1 MKDYLISMFI
11 DNELD
16 LDEKIVFVETVH
28 EEREFK
34 SETIAL
40 LQQEKLLDAPMV
52 DRIPQIHLV
61 TEKAPRR
68 PFSIPW
74 LRPVALFSTGLAL
87 GAAVLFI
94 QPPPDPIPLPYAVTS
109 KKIPH
114 RFVIYRPDADRA
126 EIIGTFTQWK
136 PVAMKKTGH
145 GGYWS
150 LTLNLKEG
158 EYQYSYLVEDGQQI
172 TDPTVPERVQDDFGG
187 ENSIITIKV

>member
-16 LDEKIVFVETVH
+16 LDEKIIFVETVH
-28 EEREFK
+28 EEQEFK
-34 SETIAL
+34 SEAIDL

-52 DRIPQIHLV
+52 DRFPQMQLQI
-61 TEKAPRR
+61 EKAPRR

-87 GAAVLFI
+87 GAAVIFI
-94 QPPPDPIPLPYAVTS
+94 QPYPDPLPLPSVVTS
-109 KKIPH
+109 REIPH
-114 RFVIYRPDADRA
+114 RFVIYRPNADRA

-145 GGYWS
+145 AGYWS

-172 TDPTVPERVQDDFGG
+172 TDPTIPERVQDDFGG

>member
-28 EEREFK
+28 EEQKFK
-34 SETIAL
+34 EETLDL

-52 DRIPQIHLV
+52 DQIPQIHFPI
-61 TEKAPRR
+61 EKNPKR
-68 PFSIPW
+68 PFFIPW
-74 LRPVALFSTGLAL
+74 LRPAALFSAGLAF

-94 QPPPDPIPLPYAVTS
+94 QPTPDPLPLPSSVTS
-109 KKIPH
+109 REIPH
-114 RFVIYRPDADRA
+114 RFVIYRPNADRT

-136 PVAMKKTGH
+136 PVAMEKTGRD
-145 GGYWS
+145 GYWS
-150 LTLNLKEG
+150 LTLKLQEG